1 MQIGIINNKQ
11 RAAKVIGSFVT
22 FTLKSDNI
30 KVEVVLESDK
40 RVMTIITPSNP
51 LGEVHSNL
59 PENGYFIPAI
69 MNKTAKADRNI
80 KIMVKF
86 DFANA

>member
-51 LGEVHSNL
+51 
-59 PENGYFIPAI
+59 
-69 MNKTAKADRNI
+69 
-80 KIMVKF
+80 
-86 DFANA
+86 